1 MAALKTQIKRIAPE
15 VTTTL
20 VAGRRRSEATRKLIL
35 QTTLNALKTQSLQS
49 ITIEGIARDAAV
61 SKATIYRW
69 WSSKGQI
76 VIDAFIEMHL
86 VKTPMRR
93 DLPPAHAIVEHFVN
107 LLAQYSGWS
116 GHMVA
121 QILAEAQS
129 NPEIGR
135 EFRERFHYGRRAVVK
150 EVLSS
155 WKTSGELSADTDLEV
170 LMDLIYA
177 PIYMRLMVG
186 HAPLDMQFAEAHLTY
201 LFKMLGLQAP
211 PLDAFVDSSPKI
223 MG

>member
-1 MAALKTQIKRIAPE
+1 MASLLKPSKRNPTEVAP
-15 VTTTL
+15 TP

-35 QTTLNALKTQSLQS
+35 QTTLEALKTQSLQS
-49 ITIEGIARDAAV
+49 ISIEGIARDAAV

-69 WSSKGQI
+69 WNSKGQI

-93 DLPPAHAIVEHFVN
+93 DLPPAHAIADHFVH
-107 LLAQYSGWS
+107 LLEQYSGWS
-116 GHMVA
+116 GHLVA

-129 NPEIGR
+129 NPDIGR
-135 EFRERFHYGRRAVVK
+135 EFRERFHYGRRAVVR
-150 EVLSS
+150 EVLSN
-155 WKTSGELSADTDLEV
+155 WKSTGELNQDTDLEV

-186 HAPLDMQFAEAHLTY
+186 HAPLDMRFAEMHLTH

-211 PLDAFVDSSPKI
+211 PLEVFGVSAPFSKD
-223 MG
+223 

>member
-1 MAALKTQIKRIAPE
+1 MAALKNPTKRITPE
-15 VTTTL
+15 VAPTPS
-20 VAGRRRSEATRKLIL
+20 AGRRRSETTRKLIL

-49 ITIEGIARDAAV
+49 ITIEAIAREAAV

-93 DLPPAHAIVEHFVN
+93 DLPPAHAIADHFVH
-107 LLAQYSGWS
+107 LVEQYAGWS
-116 GHMVA
+116 GHLVA

-129 NPEIGR
+129 NPDIGR
-135 EFRERFHYGRRAVVK
+135 EFRERFHYGRRAVVR
-150 EVLSS
+150 ETLAN
-155 WKTSGELSADTDLEV
+155 WKVSGELSPDTDLEV
-170 LMDLIYA
+170 LMDLIYS

-186 HAPLDMQFAEAHLTY
+186 HAPLDMRFAETHLTY
-201 LFKMLGLQAP
+201 LFKLLGLQAP
-211 PLDAFVDSSPKI
+211 PPDVFAASAPVPK
-223 MG
+223 G